1 MTKTAVITARIDTET
16 LDALDVLA
24 VTRERT
30 RAWLVA
36 KAIERFVR
44 EESELHAFLKAGEDA
59 IDRGDYLTQ
68 DEMTAEI
75 ERWKQSRKRAA

>member
-16 LDALDVLA
+16 LDALDALA

-44 EESELHAFLKAGEDA
+44 EESELHAFLKEGEDA

-75 ERWKQSRKRAA
+75 ERWKRSRKRAA

>member
-16 LDALDVLA
+16 LDALDALA
-24 VTRERT
+24 ATRERT

-44 EESELHAFLKAGEDA
+44 EESELHAFLKEGEDA

-75 ERWKQSRKRAA
+75 ERWKRSRKRAA